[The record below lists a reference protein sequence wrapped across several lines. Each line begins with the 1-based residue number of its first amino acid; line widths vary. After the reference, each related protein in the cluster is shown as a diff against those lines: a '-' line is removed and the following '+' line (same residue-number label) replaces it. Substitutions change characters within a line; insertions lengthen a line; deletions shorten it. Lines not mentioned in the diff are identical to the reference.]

1 MSMDGEWSDLRTA
14 SIALNE
20 LFNSL
25 MEAGFSEGQ
34 ALRLLG
40 FVLHDITFG
49 EE

>member
-1 MSMDGEWSDLRTA
+1 VSIDGEWSDLKTA

-25 MEAGFSEGQ
+25 CDAGFTEPQ